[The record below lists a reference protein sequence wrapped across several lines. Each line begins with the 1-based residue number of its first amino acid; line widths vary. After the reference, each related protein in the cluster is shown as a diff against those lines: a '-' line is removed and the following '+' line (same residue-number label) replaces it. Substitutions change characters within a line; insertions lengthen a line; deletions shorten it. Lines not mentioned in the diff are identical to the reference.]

1 MYSGDCIW
9 TAAFIY
15 CVFLCR
21 EDVYTNACLHHTDTS
36 VLTMSNIWLYNRD
49 LLDLTDHEEMLD

>member
-1 MYSGDCIW
+1 MEIAYGQQHLYIV
-9 TAAFIY
+9 F
-15 CVFLCR
+15 FLCR